1 MLEGPALIE
10 DLHGTLSDL
19 LGSFLRADGLTL
31 LLVGMLIGFAVAM
44 ALGSMARRRR
54 GLARP
59 ESGQDVRDESS
70 FGTIGR
76 SMSA

>member
-1 MLEGPALIE
+1 MIE

-54 GLARP
+54 GLARS
-59 ESGQDVRDESS
+59 ESAQNVRDESS